1 MFFKKKRSNASPSE
15 SASPSKVKAKGKK
28 FSGREPRR
36 VGECPWDPGQIPG
49 GKIPHDKKPSVVR
62 AKAAAQPE

>member
-1 MFFKKKRSNASPSE
+1 MFFWKKSSNEDPCE
-15 SASPSKVKAKGKK
+15 SATLGKVKARGKK

-36 VGECPWDPGQIPG
+36 VGECPWEPGQIPG

-62 AKAAAQPE
+62 ARTADQPE